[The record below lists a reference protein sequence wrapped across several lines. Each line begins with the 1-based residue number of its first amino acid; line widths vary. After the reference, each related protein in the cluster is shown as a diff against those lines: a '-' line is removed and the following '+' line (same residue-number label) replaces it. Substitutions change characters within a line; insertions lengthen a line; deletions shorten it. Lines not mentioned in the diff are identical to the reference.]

1 MLRRLRRGGWPVC
14 DREEPKCRYKL
25 RCAHTGRWR
34 GSMVILG
41 PFDQHEV
48 HLHHHDLANH
58 NRLYVQ
64 SRGKRSFSFL
74 PPDVFS
80 HCDRSRHSVYKMHE
94 PTTCRCNATHAVTY
108 MYDMYA
114 RNNAAADVAVYI
126 VGAGDE
132 LPSPVDLV

>member
-1 MLRRLRRGGWPVC
+1 MC

-94 PTTCRCNATHAVTY
+94 PTTCRVHGQRRHAHGT
-108 MYDMYA
+108 
-114 RNNAAADVAVYI
+114 RADGEGRTRVPRVSFRTCA
-126 VGAGDE
+126 GAGSTQRGARRE
-132 LPSPVDLV
+132 AQACM